1 MSGSRLHAALSVM
14 QETLVEVHQ
23 SAQQKRQDFAVPVTF
38 KGVQRTLLFRWLA
51 ALACLQKSGL
61 PCAYN
66 SFAIEAPQFLH
77 AAVSC
82 CLKHGLCVQGC

>member
-1 MSGSRLHAALSVM
+1 MSFRRQAARPVM

-38 KGVQRTLLFRWLA
+38 KGAQRTLLFRWSA
-51 ALACLQKSGL
+51 APDCLQMSRCGL

-66 SFAIEAPQFLH
+66 RFAQF
-77 AAVSC
+77 
-82 CLKHGLCVQGC
+82 